1 MCLVV
6 RVKHPKYFSKFE
18 KLHHYHRVW
27 RRKFLRTLRQ
37 WRCRDQRGRWRPW
50 FCRARSSAVGGSSHS
65 TDPQTG
71 SPPKLIGRSWNGPRW
86 TCQHARG
93 NIWRKFKFSGI
104 ICKPWLCVCKKNT
117 RFRTHVLDDDP
128 WLKKITNGL
137 VTRREKNETYSG
149 GVPSSS
155 KSSNSILTL
164 SPSRASKV

>member
-6 RVKHPKYFSKFE
+6 RVKPKYFSKFE
-18 KLHHYHRVW
+18 KLYHYHRVW

-37 WRCRDQRGRWRPW
+37 WRCPDQRGRWRPW
-50 FCRARSSAVGGSSHS
+50 SCRARSSAVGGSSHS
-65 TDPQTG
+65 TDPQMG

-86 TCQHARG
+86 TCQHVRG
-93 NIWRKFKFSGI
+93 NIWRKFSGVI
-104 ICKPWLCVCKKNT
+104 WKP
-117 RFRTHVLDDDP
+117 R
-128 WLKKITNGL
+128 LKKLTNWL

>member
-37 WRCRDQRGRWRPW
+37 WRCPDQRGRWRPW

-65 TDPQTG
+65 TDPQKG

-86 TCQHARG
+86 TCQHVRG
-93 NIWRKFKFSGI
+93 NIWRKFSGI
-104 ICKPWLCVCKKNT
+104 ICKPWLKKLT
-117 RFRTHVLDDDP
+117 Y
-128 WLKKITNGL
+128 WL
-137 VTRREKNETYSG
+137 VTWKKKETYSG